1 MIVQKFGGP
10 AVSSITRIKRVCRR
24 IADTA
29 RSGKQVV
36 AVVSAMGR
44 TTDELMG
51 LAYRIS
57 PDPPRR
63 ELDMLIANGETIAA
77 PLVAMGLQG
86 LGVPA
91 VSLSAVQ
98 AGVRT
103 DDQHSMARVLEVRPV
118 RVQRALRAGQVAV
131 VAGFQGVTRDLELTT
146 LGRGGAD
153 TTAVALAAA
162 LRAELCEM
170 YSTADG
176 ILSADARVV
185 PEARLLQYVSYEECL
200 ELAAMGLRVMQPRA
214 VEMAGAYGVPIHV
227 RSAFNTRPGTMIVA
241 QVPEAHKRNVCAI
254 AHEDH
259 IGRVRVLGVPNRP
272 GIAAE
277 LFEPLGRHGISVD
290 VIAQV
295 GGNDLGF
302 VLGDGDLGRALAAV
316 GPTARALGARVAHAD
331 GLAKVSLVGAGMRG
345 APGTA
350 ALVFRTL
357 ADTGV
362 DLEMVATSEIRITC
376 VVPTKA
382 HERAVRALHAAFVDR
397 ANAG

>member
-24 IADTA
+24 IADAA
-29 RSGKQVV
+29 RSGQQVV

-51 LAYRIS
+51 LAYRIT

-103 DDQHSMARVLEVRPV
+103 DEQHSMARVLEVRPARV
-118 RVQRALRAGQVAV
+118 RRALRDGQVAV
-131 VAGFQGVTRDLELTT
+131 VAGFQGVTRHLEVTT

-153 TTAVALAAA
+153 TTAVALAVA
-162 LRAELCEM
+162 LRAEVCEI
-170 YSTADG
+170 YATADG
-176 ILSADARVV
+176 ILSADPRVV
-185 PEARLLQYVSYEECL
+185 PDARLLQHVTYEECL

-227 RSAFNTRPGTMIVA
+227 RSAFHSRPGTMIVPE
-241 QVPEAHKRNVCAI
+241 VPEAHRRQVCAI

-259 IGRVRVLGVPNRP
+259 VGRVRVAGVPNRP
-272 GIAAE
+272 GIAADI
-277 LFEPLGRHGISVD
+277 FEPLGRDGISVD
-290 VIAQV
+290 VITQV
-295 GGNDLGF
+295 GSNDIGF
-302 VLGDGDLGRALAAV
+302 VLGDGDLGRALAVV
-316 GPTARALGARVAHAD
+316 GPRARAMGARVTHAD
-331 GLAKVSLVGAGMRG
+331 GLAKVSLVGSGMRG

-350 ALVFRTL
+350 ARVFRTL
-357 ADTGV
+357 ADAGIN
-362 DLEMVATSEIRITC
+362 LEMVATSEIRITC
-376 VVPTKA
+376 VVRAAAQQK
-382 HERAVRALHAAFVDR
+382 AVRTLHAAFLSKTS
-397 ANAG
+397 